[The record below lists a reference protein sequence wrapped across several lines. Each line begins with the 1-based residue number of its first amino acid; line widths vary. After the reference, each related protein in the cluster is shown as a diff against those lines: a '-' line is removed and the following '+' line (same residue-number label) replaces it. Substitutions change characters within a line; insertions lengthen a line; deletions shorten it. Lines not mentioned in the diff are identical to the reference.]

1 MKFSF
6 GNRQRRRGE
15 RGSVLVVSAFGMLGF
30 LLATGLCVDISHF
43 YLVRTELQN
52 AADAAA
58 LAGAS
63 ALNSDDGGIKK
74 AVDLAVS
81 EMNKSE
87 FNKNKI
93 AITRA
98 NVVFSRNLNGTYVGE
113 TAAKT
118 DAANIRFVKVEIP
131 PVGVNTTFSAPV
143 LGSSRNVAA
152 EATAG
157 MSVPLNTF
165 CDYIPV
171 TAIDADAVLFKP
183 GNTYTIRRP
192 PGGAISPGNYQ
203 ILAIDGAG
211 ADDDREGLG
220 KGVRNC
226 LGAGSLVQTKPGV
239 SAGAVRQGLNTRFGD
254 YTGGLDPAEYPPD
267 ENVKENITYQDYL
280 NQQQRMDGGL
290 SPDSLYFQAPTRGGG
305 VRNRRVVLIPIIKE
319 SEFNN
324 GRDSVRI
331 DRFAAFFLQTAVD
344 NGNGGDIKA
353 EYIGLRTVIG
363 RGGYDPTG
371 GTPSPELTI
380 PVLYK

>member
-1 MKFSF
+1 MRLSF
-6 GNRQRRRGE
+6 GNRKRRRGE

-43 YLVRTELQN
+43 YLVKTELQN

-63 ALNSDDGGIKK
+63 ALNSDDGGIEK
-74 AVDLAVS
+74 AVDLAIA

-93 AITRA
+93 TITRA
-98 NVVFSRNLNGTYVGE
+98 SVVFSRNLNGTYVNE

-118 DAANIRFVKVEIP
+118 DAANIRFVKVAIP
-131 PVGVNTTFSAPV
+131 AVGVNTSFSAPI

-157 MSVPLNTF
+157 MSVSLNTF

-171 TAIDADAVLFKP
+171 TAIDADGVYFVP
-183 GNTYTIRRP
+183 GQTYTIRRP
-192 PGGAISPGNYQ
+192 PGGAVSPGNYQ
-203 ILAIDGAG
+203 ILAIDGSG
-211 ADDDREGLG
+211 ASDDRIGLG

-226 LGAGSLVQTKPGV
+226 ITAGNYVKTKPGV

-254 YTGGLDPAEYPPD
+254 YGGGLDADEYPPD
-267 ENVKENITYQDYL
+267 ENVKEDIIYRDYL
-280 NQQQRMDGGL
+280 NQQQRIDDGL
-290 SPDSLYFQAPTRGGG
+290 SPDPNYFQSPTHPG

-319 SEFNN
+319 GEFGN
-324 GRDSVRI
+324 GRDLVKI
-331 DRFAAFFLQTAVD
+331 DRFAAFFLQTPVD
-344 NGNGGDIKA
+344 KGNGGDIKA
-353 EYIGLRTVIG
+353 EYIGIRTVLG
-363 RGGYDPTG
+363 RGGYDPSG
-371 GTPSPELTI
+371 GTPSTELTI
-380 PVLYK
+380 PVLYR